1 MRKTKKVLALLVSL
15 SMLATSGV
23 FLTATAQVEAPNAD
37 KTSTEPLAEKDNLLP
52 EAKEIEDISFADL
65 GDHWVTPTVKMLAA
79 GKYVQ
84 GVGDGKFLPEKN
96 VTRAEFVTMAVNA
109 LRLEATK
116 YAGCAK
122 DITADK
128 WFADTIETANVN
140 GLLDAALFI
149 DGNFSPDKDI
159 TREDASLIIAKAAE
173 SKDAKADSAAVS
185 FTDSDSISAYA
196 KDGVAKAFSFGL
208 LAGYPDGSFKPQATL
223 TRAEASELLVRTI
236 EIGDRLA
243 IYVDPENGDDKNDG
257 TKNAPVASINAARE
271 LVKANNDD
279 MENHLFVFLKA
290 GDHYISEEIKMGE
303 DESGSNGYNVVYT
316 SYGEGKAQLMMGKHF
331 SGFELADADL
341 NIYKTKVGDIQSRQV
356 FINDVRAIRAKSAGE
371 LTNAEMT
378 DFGFYSDDTFLA
390 DYKSIK
396 DLEFVTYSSWTQP
409 RCGVSDVTVEEGRAK
424 IVMDQPGWSNN
435 SDNTPWKA
443 PHWYENAYEL
453 LDMPG
458 EWYIDSTDGYL
469 YYIPRS
475 FEDPKTMVATIPEG
489 ERMLTLEGTADEPI
503 HNITFD
509 DVEFAYTTWMRPS
522 DEKGYNDGQNNFIDG
537 GLPETAVLVKCAR
550 YIDFTNNKFSKLG
563 AAALQMRYSIQE
575 CDVIGNEFADLS
587 GTAVSLGNGPGDNY
601 ETEIKPTE
609 YKYYTIN
616 NRINNNYMHD
626 IGVDYGSSAAIS
638 ASWPKYTEINH
649 NEIAN
654 VNYSGMH
661 IGYGWG
667 TYAEDKEQAGT
678 GLYKVQLN
686 YNYIHDV
693 MNSKL
698 YDGGPIYTLGA
709 TGGTYE
715 NPNEWCNNYFENDRN
730 AYGSVYPDEGS
741 TFWLIENNV
750 IDYNDV
756 DQWNFDGR
764 GNTTVPKWLHI
775 HTTSIRYNTAR
786 NNYSTTAEKN
796 LASPFNNIEEPMV
809 YADGEWPEE
818 AQNIIDEAGLEAKYL
833 AKYPVSVQRF
843 NLNQEEF
850 VAKVGAK
857 KQIEIEAFGR
867 KQSVAKPDDYQVTY
881 VSSDPSV
888 AAVSETGEIS
898 VLSEGRVKVYVN
910 VLADGIVRTKEIDV
924 ICGDELETVE
934 LATTGLTVIQDFES
948 TISPKGTSKFGRSL
962 AIEEVKYTVEDENV
976 ATVDEKGNVK
986 GLAVGTTTIHGAFTV
1001 DGVTVEKDIPV
1012 NVITYSKEGSEK
1024 LPSTKLSG
1032 DFFNPE
1038 NWKNAKATAD
1048 GKGVAVTGNNSC
1060 YTKEKLADGL
1070 YSFDMRLDDP
1080 HSWPSLGFKIPDA
1093 NKEYSGSDCYFIGFK
1108 TDHIEVQRFKDGE
1121 RTMFLG
1127 ASDFNP
1133 VGGPGVP
1140 NNGQVLEYGKTYH
1153 VTAGTI
1159 EEKDGVRIILTIDG
1173 KNIFDYLDNDK
1184 DALRGPG
1191 YMGVY
1196 VGGGTFTFS
1205 PYTGE

>member
-1 MRKTKKVLALLVSL
+1 MRKTKKVLALFVSL
-15 SMLATSGV
+15 SMLATSGM
-23 FLTATAQVEAPNAD
+23 FLTAVAEVEAPNVD
-37 KTSTEPLAEKDNLLP
+37 KTTTEPLAEKDNLLP
-52 EAKEIEDISFADL
+52 EAKEIENISFDDL
-65 GDHWVTPTVKMLAA
+65 GDHWATPTVKMLAA
-79 GKYVQ
+79 GNYVQ
-84 GVGDGKFLPEKN
+84 GMGDGTFMPEKN

-109 LRLEATK
+109 LRLETTE
-116 YAGCAK
+116 YAGCAA
-122 DITADK
+122 DVTADQ
-128 WFADTIETANVN
+128 WFADAIETANAN
-140 GLLDAALFI
+140 GLLDAALFT
-149 DGNFSPDKDI
+149 DGNFSPDIDI

-173 SKDAKADSAAVS
+173 ANGAAAEAGAVS
-185 FTDSDSISAYA
+185 FTDSSEISDYA
-196 KDGVAKAFSFGL
+196 QDGVAKAYAYGL
-208 LAGYPDGSFKPQATL
+208 LAGYPDGSFKPLATL
-223 TRAEASELLVRTI
+223 TRAEASELLARTI

-243 IYVDPENGDDKNDG
+243 IYVDPEAGDDANDG
-257 TKNAPVASINAARE
+257 TKDAPVASINAALE
-271 LVKANNDD
+271 LVKANNAD
-279 MENHLFVFLKA
+279 MENHLFVFLKG
-290 GDHYISEEIKMGE
+290 GDHYISEEIKMGA
-303 DESGSNGYNVVYT
+303 DVSGSNGYNVVYS
-316 SYGEGKAQLMMGKHF
+316 SYGEGKAQLMMGQHF
-331 SGFELADADL
+331 SGFELVDENL
-341 NIYKTKVGDIQSRQV
+341 NIYRTQVGDIESRQV
-356 FINDVRAIRAKSAGE
+356 FINGIRATRARSAGE

-390 DYKSIK
+390 DYKNIK
-396 DLEFVTYSSWTQP
+396 DLEFVTYSNWTQP
-409 RCGVSDVTVEEGRAK
+409 RCGVSEVTVEDGRAR

-453 LDMPG
+453 LDLPG

-475 FEDPKTMVATIPEG
+475 FEDPSTMVATVPVG
-489 ERMLTLEGTADEPI
+489 ERMLTLEGTVDEPI

-509 DVEFAYTTWMRPS
+509 DLEFAYTTWMRPS
-522 DEKGYNDGQNNFIDG
+522 EEIGYNDGQNNFIDNN
-537 GLPETAVLVKCAR
+537 LPETAIMVQRAR

-563 AAALQMRYSIQE
+563 AAALQMMYSIQE

-587 GTAVSLGNGPGDNY
+587 GTAVSLGKGPGDDY
-601 ETEIKPTE
+601 ATEIKPTE

-616 NRINNNYMHD
+616 NRINNNYIHD
-626 IGVDYGSSAAIS
+626 VGVDYGSSAAIS
-638 ASWPKYTEINH
+638 ATWPKYTEINH

-678 GLYKVQLN
+678 GLYKVQLC

-715 NPNEWCNNYFENDRN
+715 SPNLWTNNYFENDRN

-756 DQWNFDGR
+756 DQWEFDGR
-764 GNTTVPKWLHI
+764 STPTVPKWIHI

-796 LASPFNNIEEPMV
+796 VASPYNNIEEPMV
-809 YADGEWPEE
+809 YPDGEWPEE
-818 AQNIIDEAGLEAKYL
+818 AQNIIDEAGLEPEYL

-843 NLNQEEF
+843 NINQEEF
-850 VAKVGAK
+850 VAKVGAT

-867 KQSVAKPDDYQVTY
+867 KQAAASPDDYEVYY

-888 AAVSETGEIS
+888 ATVSETGEIT
-898 VLSEGRVKVYVN
+898 VLSEGRIKVYVN

-924 ICGDELETVE
+924 ICGDELSEVE
-934 LATTGLTVIQDFES
+934 LASTGLTVIKDYNS
-948 TISPKGTSKFGRSL
+948 TITATGTSKFGREL
-962 AIEEVKYTVEDENV
+962 AIEDAVYTVEDPTI
-976 ATVDEKGNVK
+976 ASVDEDGNVT
-986 GLAVGTTTIHGAFTV
+986 GLEVGSTTIHGAFTV
-1001 DGVTVEKDIPV
+1001 DGVTIEKDIPV
-1012 NVITYSKEGSEK
+1012 NVITYSKEGSED
-1024 LPSTKLSG
+1024 LPSTVLSG

-1038 NWKNAKATAD
+1038 NWKNAVASPD
-1048 GKGVAVTGNNSC
+1048 GTGVTVTGNNSC
-1060 YTKEKLADGL
+1060 YTAEKLPDGL
-1070 YSFDMRLDDP
+1070 YSFDMQIDDP
-1080 HSWPSLGFKIPDA
+1080 HSWPSLGLKIPDPE
-1093 NKEYSGSDCYFIGFK
+1093 KEYSSSDCYFIGFK

-1127 ASDFNP
+1127 SSEFNP
-1133 VGGPGVP
+1133 IGGPGVP

-1153 VTAGTI
+1153 VTVGTI
-1159 EEKDGVRIILTIDG
+1159 EEDEGVRLILTIDG
-1173 KNIFDYLDNDK
+1173 KNIFDYLDSDE
-1184 DALRGPG
+1184 DCLRGDG
-1191 YMGVY
+1191 YLGVY
-1196 VGGGTFTFS
+1196 VGGGTFTFT
-1205 PYTGE
+1205 PYSGE